1 MQEKQAKAQ
10 SGGANLD
17 TKTRKKEKKKEERPW
32 EQRRKT
38 KCQSYQM
45 EKGPIMGTGKR
56 ERKSK
61 AKYLQSKITK
71 AKEKGK
77 SKRLI

>member
-32 EQRRKT
+32 EQRRKPNVNHIKWRKAPSWLGEKRKNQ
-38 KCQSYQM
+38 KCH
-45 EKGPIMGTGKR
+45 KFTNKF
-56 ERKSK
+56 SK
-61 AKYLQSKITK
+61 
-71 AKEKGK
+71 
-77 SKRLI
+77 

>member
-1 MQEKQAKAQ
+1 
-10 SGGANLD
+10 
-17 TKTRKKEKKKEERPW
+17 
-32 EQRRKT
+32 
-38 KCQSYQM
+38 M